1 MKVKL
6 LILFTVLSLFA
17 QAQSQVKG
25 KVVDEGGMPLPGVN
39 VLIKGSSQGTVTDAS
54 GAFTLAN
61 INNNETLVISFI
73 GYATQEVIYTGQTE
87 LTVQMA
93 LDITALQEIV
103 VVGYGTSTV
112 KELTG
117 SVTSV
122 KGSELMALN
131 PQRIDQALQGQAAG
145 VQISTASAS
154 PGGAL
159 NIRIRGLS
167 TNGDNNPLVLVDGV
181 PYSTEGLN
189 ALNPSDIES
198 VNVLKDASAG
208 IYGVRAANG
217 VIIITTKQGKKNTKP
232 SLDFSGYSGIQ
243 STTKKL
249 NLLNGYE
256 YAVLKNEAFASGGQP
271 IPFNNVNIGDGTDW
285 QDELFQQSP
294 IQNYNLNISGG
305 TEKSTYS
312 IGGSYFDQEG
322 IVGGDKATYSR
333 YNARINFTTEIAPK
347 LTLQNVLLYTHE
359 KRKTLP
365 ESGIGSVLY
374 NTVNASPANTI
385 LQPDGSYTYLEEF
398 SDIINP
404 FAQMANTFNDTKVN
418 KIVGKQEL
426 TYKINDNFE
435 VTGRIGYNYAI
446 VGSKDFKPL
455 VYYGNGK
462 AQNSVNNPALV
473 PDSVTLFSKTVNGV
487 EVNYKVPRT
496 SNVTESQQ
504 IYFNY
509 NAEAFLNY
517 NKVFNDVHSV
527 KGTLGTS
534 FIEDN
539 SEGLSATA
547 YTIPYNSVEFGDI
560 SIADGNNLLRS
571 NSSFQS
577 RSRLQ
582 SFFLRAEYGYQGKY
596 LVSALIRRD
605 GSSNF
610 GANNRFGYFPAISAA
625 WVASEES
632 FFNSNLIE
640 FLKVRASFGVAG
652 NDKIGLFRY
661 RALLNGEGV
670 YPFNNQLVTGVAIGA
685 FGNQDLKWETT
696 KQTNIGVDLTLLGG
710 KVDITA
716 DYYIKATSDL
726 LFVPDI
732 SAVVGPY
739 GAGSSPP
746 VVNGGDVRN
755 SGLEFL
761 ITYRN
766 KIGEN
771 LNFNIGYN
779 LTTIK
784 NEVTALQQGVD
795 FYEFGGFGVGG
806 GTATRMQVGY
816 PMGYFF
822 GYKTE
827 GVYQSAQEVTERGVT
842 QAGAQAGDLRY
853 ADLSPNGSINFSDDS
868 DKTILGSAIPDVI
881 MGLNLGVNYKGFDL
895 SGLLYASIGNEILR
909 NYERDQPLANQLAY
923 RINRWTGPGSTNEHP
938 RLTTAPT
945 RNNVL
950 SDYFVED
957 GSFLRIKN
965 VQLGYTL
972 PSSVSQKIGANRLRV
987 YVSAN
992 NLATFTKYMGYDP
1005 DFSSG
1010 SPLTGGVDQGVYPQ
1024 AKIFMA
1030 GFNLNF

>member
-1 MKVKL
+1 M
-6 LILFTVLSLFA
+6 VLTLAA
-17 QAQSQVKG
+17 QAQSLLRG
-25 KVVDEGGMPLPGVN
+25 KVLDESGQGLPGVN
-39 VLIKGSSQGTVTDAS
+39 ILIKGSSQGTVSDTD
-54 GAFTLAN
+54 GGFTLSAVP
-61 INNNETLVISFI
+61 NNATLVFSFI
-73 GYATQEVIYTGQTE
+73 GYASQEVIYAGQTD
-87 LTVQMA
+87 LTVTLT

-117 SVTSV
+117 SVSSV

-181 PYSTEGLN
+181 PYSTDGLN
-189 ALNPSDIES
+189 ALNPADIES
-198 VNVLKDASAG
+198 INVLKDASAG

-217 VIIITTKQGKKNTKP
+217 VIIITTKQGKKNDKP
-232 SLDFSGYSGIQ
+232 SFDFSGYVGVQ
-243 STTKKL
+243 RTTKQL
-249 NLLNGYE
+249 NLLTGRE
-256 YAVLKNEAFASGGQP
+256 YAILKNEAFAAGGQP
-271 IPFNNVNIGDGTDW
+271 IPFSNVNIGNGTDW
-285 QDELFQQSP
+285 QDQLFEQSP
-294 IQNYNLNISGG
+294 IQNYNLNVTGG
-305 TEKSTYS
+305 SEKSTYS
-312 IGGSYFDQEG
+312 IGGSYFNQEG
-322 IVGGDKATYSR
+322 IVGGDKASYSR
-333 YNARINFTTEIAPK
+333 YNARVNFTTELAPK

-365 ESGIGSVLY
+365 EGGIGSVLY
-374 NTVNASPANTI
+374 NTVNASPANTVR
-385 LQPDGSYTYLEEF
+385 QPDGTYTYLEEF

-435 VTGRIGYNYAI
+435 VTGRIGYNYAN
-446 VGSKDFKPL
+446 VGSKTFNPL

-462 AQNSVNNPALV
+462 AQNTVNNPGLI
-473 PDSVTLFSKTVNGV
+473 PDSVTLFSRTVNGV
-487 EVNYKVPRT
+487 EVTYKLPRT

-504 IYFNY
+504 TYFNY

-517 NKVFNDVHSV
+517 NRVFNDIHSV

-539 SEGLSATA
+539 SEGLSGTA
-547 YTIPYNSVEFGDI
+547 YTIPYNSVDLADI
-560 SIADGNNLLRS
+560 SAADGNSWLNS
-571 NSSFQS
+571 TSSFQN

-582 SFFLRAEYGYQGKY
+582 SFFLRTEYGYQGKY

-610 GANNRFGYFPAISAA
+610 GVNNRFGYFPAISAA

-632 FFNSNLIE
+632 FFGSNLIE

-670 YPFNNQLVTGVAIGA
+670 YPFNNQLVNGVAIGT

-696 KQTNIGVDLTLLGG
+696 QQTNIGVDLTLLGG

-726 LFVPDI
+726 LFQPDV
-732 SAVVGPY
+732 SAVIGAY
-739 GAGSSPP
+739 GAGSNPP
-746 VVNGGDVRN
+746 FVNGGDVRN
-755 SGLEFL
+755 SGFEFL
-761 ITYRN
+761 VNYRN
-766 KIGEN
+766 KIGEDF
-771 LNFNIGYN
+771 NFNIGYN

-784 NEVTALQQGVD
+784 NEVTALQQGVE
-795 FYEFGGFGVGG
+795 FYEFGSFGVGG
-806 GTATRMQVGY
+806 GTATRMQVGR

-822 GYKTE
+822 GFKTE
-827 GVYQSAQEVTERGVT
+827 GVYQSAEEIAERGVT
-842 QAGAQAGDLRY
+842 QAGAEPGDLRF
-853 ADLSPNGSINFSDDS
+853 ADLSGDGNINFSDDS

-881 MGLNLGVNYKGFDL
+881 MGLNVGMNFKGFDV
-895 SGLLYASIGNEILR
+895 SALLYASIGNEILR

-923 RINRWTGPGSTNEHP
+923 RIERWTGAGSTNEHP

-957 GSFLRIKN
+957 GSFLRIRN
-965 VQLGYTL
+965 LQLGYTL
-972 PSSVSQKIGANRLRV
+972 PEAVSKKIGARVFRV
-987 YVSAN
+987 YVAAN
-992 NLATFTKYMGYDP
+992 NLATFTRYLGYDP

-1024 AKIFMA
+1024 AKTFMA
-1030 GFNLNF
+1030 GLNLNF

>member
-6 LILFTVLSLFA
+6 LILFTILSLFA

-39 VLIKGSSQGTVTDAS
+39 VLIKGSSQGTVSDAS
-54 GAFTLAN
+54 GNFALNAN
-61 INNNETLVISFI
+61 INETLVFSFI
-73 GYATQEVIYTGQTE
+73 GYASQEVIYSGQTD
-87 LTVQMA
+87 LTIQLV

-117 SVTSV
+117 SVSSV

-181 PYSTEGLN
+181 PYSTDGLN

-217 VIIITTKQGKKNTKP
+217 VIIITTKQGRKGAK
-232 SLDFSGYSGIQ
+232 SSIDFSGYSGVQ

-256 YAVLKNEAFASGGQP
+256 YAVLKNEAFAAGGQP

-333 YNARINFTTEIAPK
+333 YNARINFTTEILPK

-404 FAQMANTFNDTKVN
+404 FAQMANTFNDAKTN

-435 VTGRIGYNYAI
+435 ATGRIGYNYAI
-446 VGSKDFKPL
+446 VGSKAFNPL

-462 AQNSVNNPALV
+462 AQNSVNNPELI
-473 PDSVTLFSKTVNGV
+473 PDSVTLFSRTVNGV
-487 EVNYKVPRT
+487 EVAYKVPRT
-496 SNVTESQQ
+496 SNVTESQS
-504 IYFNY
+504 IYYNY
-509 NAEAFLNY
+509 NAEAYLNY
-517 NKVFNDVHSV
+517 NKVFADIHSV

-534 FIEDN
+534 IIEDGG
-539 SEGLSATA
+539 EGLSGTA
-547 YTIPYNSVEFGDI
+547 FTIPYNSLDFADI
-560 SIADGNNLLRS
+560 SSADANNLLR
-571 NSSFQS
+571 NTSSFQY

-582 SFFLRAEYGYQGKY
+582 SFFLRAEYGYKGKY

-610 GANNRFGYFPAISAA
+610 GVNNRFGYFPALSAA
-625 WVASEES
+625 WVTSDES

-670 YPFNNQLVTGVAIGA
+670 YPFDNQLVTGVAIGA

-696 KQTNIGVDLTLLGG
+696 QQTNIGVDLTMLAG

-726 LFVPDI
+726 LFTPDV
-732 SAVVGPY
+732 SAIVGAY

-746 VVNGGDVRN
+746 FVNGGDVRN
-755 SGLEFL
+755 SGLEFM
-761 ITYRN
+761 INYRD
-766 KIGEN
+766 KIGEDFS
-771 LNFNIGYN
+771 FNIGYN
-779 LTTIK
+779 FTTIK

-795 FYEFGGFGVGG
+795 FYEFGSFGVGG

-816 PMGYFF
+816 PIGYFF

-842 QAGAQAGDLRY
+842 QAGAEAGDLRY
-853 ADLSPNGSINFSDDS
+853 ADLSGNGSINFSDDS
-868 DKTILGSAIPDVI
+868 DKTLLGSAIPDVI
-881 MGLNLGVNYKGFDL
+881 MGLNIGMNFKGFDL

-957 GSFLRIKN
+957 GSFLRIRN
-965 VQLGYTL
+965 IQLGYTL
-972 PSSVSQKIGANRLRV
+972 PASVSQKIGASKLRV

-1024 AKIFMA
+1024 ARIFMA